1 MLDLLKKY
9 ESQGF
14 ALLFFPCNQFNGQ
27 EPGSAEDIRAFY
39 VEKKGLPPA
48 SLMERADVNGADTQ
62 PAFKFF
68 RSAQLS
74 NQNGKKNA
82 IEWNFA
88 KFVVGRDGQVIKRYG
103 PAVGPESL
111 DEKIA
116 GWLAA

>member
-1 MLDLLKKY
+1 MLALLKKY
-9 ESQGF
+9 EAQGF

-27 EPGSAEDIRAFY
+27 EPGTADDIRAYY
-39 VEKKGLPPA
+39 VDKHGLSA
-48 SLMERADVNGADTQ
+48 SLLMERNDVNGDNTQ
-62 PAFKFF
+62 PVYKYF

-74 NQNGKKNA
+74 NQSGKKNA
-82 IEWNFA
+82 IEWNYA
-88 KFVVGRDGQVIKRYG
+88 KFVVGRDGQVMKRYG